1 MEELMAFIREDL
13 GSMLNDKHDVYSPGS
28 LESLPCE
35 LIVMIAEYLSKK
47 DLLTL
52 RSLGNRNIS
61 RGIDDRFVSKIQPK
75 YICYVLHIFE
85 HYVEPSETFRVVFSH
100 N

>member
-1 MEELMAFIREDL
+1 MREIDMEELMAFIREDL
-13 GSMLNDKHDVYSPGS
+13 GSMLNDKHDSYVPNS

-61 RGIDDRFVSKIQPK
+61 RGIDDRFVSKI
-75 YICYVLHIFE
+75 
-85 HYVEPSETFRVVFSH
+85 
-100 N
+100 